1 MILSPLVSFRR
12 LPLVSVVALPC
23 VFASAARAD
32 EPEQGPS
39 QRQIESFLSEKPVSP
54 DVTKP
59 TEAPEAPPPPPR
71 RHGFVVESSIGAQT
85 QLGAMRH
92 VSPTSPWFRTAFGWE
107 PTKWIMLLGQFD
119 VSMSST
125 SLASPPPGPRGYALY
140 AGSVGVRGTISLGT
154 YFGLTVQGEIGGA
167 KISEDVLAT
176 YGFRN
181 ADTLNPFFGAALGL
195 EWYQVSPHVALG
207 VRGGVRS
214 YGELFDAAIGGASI
228 GWTAAGT
235 VRYVF

>member
-1 MILSPLVSFRR
+1 MILSPLVSVRAS
-12 LPLVSVVALPC
+12 LACLVALPC
-23 VFASAARAD
+23 LFASVARAQ

-39 QRQIESFLSEKPVSP
+39 QQQVEAFLSEKPVSP

-92 VSPTSPWFRTAFGWE
+92 ISPTSPWLRTAFGWE
-107 PTKWIMLLGQFD
+107 PTRWIMLLAQFD
-119 VSMSST
+119 VTMSST
-125 SLASPPPGPRGYALY
+125 SFAASPPNPRGYALY
-140 AGSVGVRGTISLGT
+140 AGSFAVRGTISIGT
-154 YFGLTVQGEIGGA
+154 SVGVTVQGEIGGA
-167 KISEDVLAT
+167 KISENVLST

-181 ADTLNPFFGAALGL
+181 ADTVNPFFGAALGL

-207 VRGGVRS
+207 ARGGIRS
-214 YGELFDAAIGGASI
+214 YGELFDRTVGGDASL
-228 GWTAAGT
+228 GWTVAGT
-235 VRYVF
+235 LRYVF